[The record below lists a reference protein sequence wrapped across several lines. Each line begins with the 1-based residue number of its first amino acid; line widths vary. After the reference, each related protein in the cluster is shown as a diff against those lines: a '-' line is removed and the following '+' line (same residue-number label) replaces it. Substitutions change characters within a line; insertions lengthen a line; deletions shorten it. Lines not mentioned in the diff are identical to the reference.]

1 MLLVPLVVVLPV
13 LAPLVLV
20 LPLVDLVDSRAEVE
34 DIVAAA
40 EAIE

>member
-1 MLLVPLVVVLPV
+1 MVLVPPVLVPPVLVPLV
-13 LAPLVLV
+13 LVG
-20 LPLVDLVDSRAEVE
+20 LVDSRGEVE